1 MKRFIIILVCAV
13 LLVSLLYFSLHEQK
27 NQKNEV
33 VITTVKRLNFDIVLN
48 IVGILDAAQAHM
60 VSSEIRGT
68 DRKIISL
75 VEDGTRVK
83 KGDVLVRLD
92 PAPFEKEIDQLS
104 AEVEGHQAAVQ
115 AGKEMV
121 AFEKNQVTGEIT
133 NAEYNVN
140 VANLEV
146 IRLKDGDGP
155 LKLSQLQDEFQK
167 AKLELDRYQSFYND
181 LLELR
186 KNGYDNSSEIVSAKE
201 KVTLYEDQFK
211 AATTRFES
219 YKLHVLPTLL
229 ETAKA
234 KQQNAGL
241 VLQQTT
247 QGGKYRIAKAEAGLI
262 QIQSQL
268 KAKEAALQQVRSELE
283 KTVIHAPF
291 DGIVIHFETFRD
303 GEKRKPRIGDSV
315 LINQPIL
322 YLPDIT
328 NMIVKSKV
336 REIDLHTITLEQ
348 QGVIQVDAYPDR
360 SFTGRL
366 TFIGAVAVAEA
377 SGAGK
382 EKYFQV
388 VFDLTEEDERLRPGM
403 TCRLSIVSRSV
414 TQVIAVPVQAV
425 FSGDQKAFCYV
436 MKKHGGFETR
446 QVTVG
451 SQNTDVVE
459 ITEGLREGEKIS
471 MTRPA
476 DYQ

>member
-1 MKRFIIILVCAV
+1 MRRFVIITACAAFIL
-13 LLVSLLYFSLHEQK
+13 LILFFSRHDQK
-27 NQKNEV
+27 NLKNEV
-33 VITTVKRLNFDIVLN
+33 VITTVKKQDFDVVLN
-48 IVGILDAAQAHM
+48 IVGILDAAQAFM

-75 VEDGTRVK
+75 IEDGTRVK

-92 PAPFEKEIDQLS
+92 PAPFEKEIDQLT
-104 AEVEGHQAAVQ
+104 AEVESHQAAVQ
-115 AGKEMV
+115 AGREMV

-140 VANLEV
+140 IADLEY

-167 AKLELDRYQSFYND
+167 AKLEFDRYQSFYND

-201 KVTLYEDQFK
+201 KVAIYEDQFK

-219 YKLHVLPTLL
+219 YRQHVLPTLL
-229 ETAKA
+229 ESARAK
-234 KQQNAGL
+234 KQNAGL

-283 KTVIHAPF
+283 KTSIHAPF

-315 LINQPIL
+315 FINQPIL

-328 NMIVKSKV
+328 HMIVKTKV
-336 REIDLHTITLEQ
+336 REIDLHTIALDQ
-348 QGVIQVDAYPDR
+348 PGAIQIDAYPDR
-360 SFTGRL
+360 SFSGRL

-377 SGAGK
+377 SGFGK

-388 VFDLTEEDERLRPGM
+388 VFDLTEEDARLRPGM

-414 TQVIAVPVQAV
+414 TQVLAVPVQAV
-425 FSGDQKAFCYV
+425 FFEDQKAICYV
-436 MKKHGGFETR
+436 MKKNGGFER
-446 QVTVG
+446 RPVTVG
-451 SQNTDVVE
+451 SQNTDLVE
-459 ITEGLREGEKIS
+459 ISEGLREGEKIS

-476 DYQ
+476 DF